1 MDNIIVYVDNADHA
15 LQQLVPM
22 KSSQR
27 LDRSSQQATQ
37 WILVAC
43 TPRVTKHISKWVSRS
58 ARENWRA
65 QWSGKLFSQI
75 APTLKA
81 QGDEVHTVIAHGS
94 LPELTEQLLA
104 QHRGARVM
112 DARCPRFGQDLPP
125 VTRDQPIQHDSRWS
139 VPSAVAGMSA
149 LLVLASD

>member
-1 MDNIIVYVDNADHA
+1 MDKIIVYVDNADHA
-15 LQQLVPM
+15 LAQLVPM
-22 KSSQR
+22 KSRQQVDRHSR
-27 LDRSSQQATQ
+27 LVTQ

-43 TPRVTKHISKWVSRS
+43 APRVTKHISKWVSRR
-58 ARENWRA
+58 ARENWRD
-65 QWSGKLFSQI
+65 QWSEKLFLQL

-81 QGDEVHTVIAHGS
+81 QGDEVYTVIAIGN
-94 LPELTEQLLA
+94 LPELTDQLLT

-125 VTRDQPIQHDSRWS
+125 VTVDQPTQHSSRWS
-139 VPSAVAGMSA
+139 VPGAVAGMSA